1 MNRTLTAVAGLT
13 VGHWTASEAR
23 TGCTVVLC
31 PEGGCLASGLV
42 LGSAPGSRE
51 SALLAPE
58 KTVERVDAVLLTGGS
73 AFGLA
78 AADGVM
84 RWLESRGRGFPTPYG
99 PIPIVPTAV
108 LFDLGVGRPDVRPDA
123 EAGFA
128 AAEAAS
134 ADPVQ
139 EGPFGAGTG
148 ATVGKFRGF
157 ERASPSGVG
166 SAALT
171 LGGATVAALA
181 VSNAAGSLVD
191 PDSGELVAG
200 PELFSTEEPDALT
213 LPEGTNTSLA
223 VVATDA
229 PISKAAARA
238 LAQAAH
244 FGIARVTRPSHTTAE
259 GDTTFVLSTG
269 RGPALP
275 LGGLSG
281 LSVAVQQVV
290 AEALLRGARAAA

>member
-1 MNRTLTAVAGLT
+1 M
-13 VGHWTASEAR
+13 
-23 TGCTVVLC
+23 
-31 PEGGCLASGLV
+31 
-42 LGSAPGSRE
+42 
-51 SALLAPE
+51 
-58 KTVERVDAVLLTGGS
+58 
-73 AFGLA
+73 
-78 AADGVM
+78 
-84 RWLESRGRGFPTPYG
+84 
-99 PIPIVPTAV
+99 
-108 LFDLGVGRPDVRPDA
+108 RPDA

-269 RGPALP
+269 RGPALL